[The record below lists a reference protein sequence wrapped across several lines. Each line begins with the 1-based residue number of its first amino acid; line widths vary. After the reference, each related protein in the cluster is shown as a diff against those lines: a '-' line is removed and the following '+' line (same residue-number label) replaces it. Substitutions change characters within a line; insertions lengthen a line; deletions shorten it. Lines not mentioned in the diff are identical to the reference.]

1 MRSNDSGMTLV
12 ELMIVLSII
21 GVLGAV
27 AMPAYSDYSARAQV
41 SEATSLLAG
50 AKAPLAE
57 YFLNSGQWPDKPADV
72 MTATSG
78 KYTASITY
86 FGTPDPT
93 KPGIA
98 TVMATFNSFGI
109 STDLRNTT
117 IVLKTVDGGANWK
130 CASGGTKPVSERFLP
145 GACR

>member
-1 MRSNDSGMTLV
+1 MTLI
-12 ELMIVLSII
+12 ELMAVLTIV
-21 GVLGAV
+21 GALGAV
-27 AMPAYSDYSARAQV
+27 AMPAYSDYVARAQV
-41 SEATSLLAG
+41 TEATGLLSS

-57 YFLNSGQWPDKPADV
+57 YFLNTGRWPDAPGEV
-72 MTATSG
+72 MASTSG

-98 TVMATFNSFGI
+98 TLMATFNSFGI

-117 IVLKTVDGGANWK
+117 FVLATVDGGETWR
-130 CASGGTKPVSERFLP
+130 CASGGTKPISDRYLP

>member
-1 MRSNDSGMTLV
+1 MRNDVAGMTLV
-12 ELMIVLSII
+12 ELMVVLTII
-21 GVLGAV
+21 GILGAV
-27 AMPAYSDYSARAQV
+27 AIPAYGDHVARSQV
-41 SEATSLLAG
+41 SEATGLLAS
-50 AKAPLAE
+50 AKTPLAE

-72 MTATSG
+72 MSGTSG

-98 TVMATFNSFGI
+98 TLMATFNSFGI
-109 STDLRNTT
+109 STELRNSTL
-117 IVLKTVDGGANWK
+117 VLRTVDGGATWK
-130 CASGGTKPVSERFLP
+130 CASGGTKPISDRFLP